1 MRKSV
6 AVVLFAIVLG
16 SVTPALGAELT
27 GTALGCF
34 PDPNYPGPRP
44 PQCIESTG
52 LSMYTETGGPNRD
65 LFYHGSTFDQVGSGS
80 YTLDLGTLTLVG
92 AGIRSTIND
101 VLHLSVNVADQ
112 HGEVGIANYI
122 VSASGFAF
130 YDSMRRQSVGQV
142 SLNFGDPEP
151 TIFNTA
157 FGSYSMVLNVPP
169 TPVLLTI
176 PAGTSNGSVSYDI
189 TANLSSLHSSQLA
202 THELIATPEPGT
214 VPLVALS
221 SVFLGIG
228 LLRRTRRENQI
239 SAASVL

>member
-1 MRKSV
+1 MILFAFDGIRDYRIGRMQGSTLRRADGSNLADKEDFKMRKSI

-65 LFYHGSTFDQVGSGS
+65 LFYHGSTFDQVGPGS

-112 HGEVGIANYI
+112 HGEIGIANYI

-151 TIFNTA
+151 DNLQHSIRF
-157 FGSYSMVLNVPP
+157 VLNGVKRS
-169 TPVLLTI
+169 
-176 PAGTSNGSVSYDI
+176 ANTSSPN
-189 TANLSSLHSSQLA
+189 HSRWHIEWICLVRHYCQSELA
-202 THELIATPEPGT
+202 SFFA
-214 VPLVALS
+214 
-221 SVFLGIG
+221 IG
-228 LLRRTRRENQI
+228 DT
-239 SAASVL
+239 